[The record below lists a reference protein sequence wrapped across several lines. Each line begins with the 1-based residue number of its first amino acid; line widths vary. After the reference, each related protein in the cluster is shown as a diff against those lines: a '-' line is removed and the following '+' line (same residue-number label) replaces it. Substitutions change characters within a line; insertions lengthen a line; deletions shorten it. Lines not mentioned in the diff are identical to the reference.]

1 MKKSFLILLFAAA
14 CSPNKENASHLA
26 LHWEALADRIVKQGQ
41 ISETDRVIMLSVPGD
56 FDPLIDVLAT
66 KIKDTGATYVGTVS
80 VDSLNWPESWKTDTI
95 RAIMNKPDFKSH
107 MLLDKVTLGIMLPGA
122 TPQHTLYAMLQ
133 DALRQGAGRTIHF
146 HWTGAFDTSSNPIPL
161 TPAMNGV
168 YEKAV
173 LETDYESLAAV
184 QSDFERDLQKGEVTI
199 TTPEGTDL
207 KFRVNDRP
215 VTRQDGDASF
225 DRTLQ
230 ARNLIDR
237 EVEIPAGAVRVAP
250 IESTVNGVIT
260 FPDGKW
266 GATEVKG
273 LKISIK
279 DGLATEITAN
289 EGLDSVKAIM
299 SKFYN
304 NRFFFREI
312 AVGFNPLLKAPNDG
326 SWIPHY
332 GYGSGVLRISVGDNE
347 ELGGEVRGDF
357 VRICFITNSTITAGG
372 TIWVTNG
379 ELGQAAGE
387 R

>member
-95 RAIMNKPDFKSH
+95 RAIMNKPDFKAH

-207 KFRVNDRP
+207 KFRIDDRP

-273 LKISIK
+273 LKVTVK
-279 DGLATEITAN
+279 DGLATEIVAN
-289 EGLDSVKAIM
+289 EGLDSVKEIM
-299 SKFYN
+299 SRHYN

-312 AVGFNPLLKAPNDG
+312 AVGFNPLLKVPQDE
-326 SWIPHY
+326 SWIPYY

-357 VRICFITNSTITAGG
+357 VRICFITNATITAGG